1 VSKACV
7 ALRPPRP
14 GFGRVVALSLLA
26 FASAVGA
33 TPYRPQDP
41 DTVLLRVDA
50 ERARE
55 ARAARVNSK
64 SRDVAPDVALEEAHL
79 RISRG
84 REEIDERYFGQ
95 AEALLRRTL
104 TCVDLATLNAST
116 CPSDRTTI
124 GLLVA
129 LADVLQ
135 HRHEFQAA
143 ETLLAT
149 AIERAPRHPQA
160 HLMRANIRFAAGRA
174 DEALSDCKTLVGL
187 ADTLIASTCIAQAM
201 GMTGQLARAYELVTR
216 MTDSIPLG
224 EDPGL
229 AWALAIRAEMQER
242 RGDASGAAET
252 ILRAVAADPRA
263 YPGRLQAADTLIR
276 ASHFAGA
283 LEVLEPLP
291 ATAPVL
297 LRRALA
303 SRGLGLP
310 QTAALIAAWRERLD
324 QERNLRA
331 PLHLR
336 DMARG
341 QLELLEDPQAA
352 LAAAKENWKSQ
363 RELEDARLLLTTAA
377 AAGRPEEGRSVRR
390 WLIEN
395 KVEDALIAGITARSE
410 RL

>member
-1 VSKACV
+1 MS
-7 ALRPPRP
+7 
-14 GFGRVVALSLLA
+14 
-26 FASAVGA
+26 
-33 TPYRPQDP
+33 
-41 DTVLLRVDA
+41 
-50 ERARE
+50 
-55 ARAARVNSK
+55 
-64 SRDVAPDVALEEAHL
+64 
-79 RISRG
+79 ISR
-84 REEIDERYFGQ
+84 
-95 AEALLRRTL
+95 LL
-104 TCVDLATLNAST
+104 DAHE

-124 GLLVA
+124 DLLVA

-135 HRHEFQAA
+135 HRHEFEAA
-143 ETLLAT
+143 EKLLAAT
-149 AIERAPRHPQA
+149 LERAPRHPQA
-160 HLMRANIRFAAGRA
+160 LLMRANIRFAAGRA
-174 DEALSDCKTLVGL
+174 GEALSDCKTLVGL
-187 ADTLIASTCIAQAM
+187 VDTLIASTCIAQAM

-216 MTDSIPLG
+216 MTDSIPPG

-242 RGDASGAAET
+242 RGDATGAAET
-252 ILRAVAADPRA
+252 IRRAVAADPRA
-263 YPGRLQAADTLIR
+263 YPGRLQAADILIR
-276 ASHFAGA
+276 ASQFAGA

-291 ATAPVL
+291 ATEPVL

-303 SRGLGLP
+303 SRGLGSP
-310 QTAALIAAWRERLD
+310 QTAAFIAAWRERVD

-377 AAGRPEEGRSVRR
+377 AAGRPEEGRSVRQ

-395 KVEDALIAGITARSE
+395 RVEDALIAGITARSE